1 MCRKTDCHAIVR
13 AVTSLGNELGM
24 ATTAEGVETAEQLD
38 AVTLAGCIEVQGYLF
53 SQAVPGCAVPDLL
66 ESMAD
71 RLLPRHARTLT
82 EPVG

>member
-1 MCRKTDCHAIVR
+1 
-13 AVTSLGNELGM
+13 M

-66 ESMAD
+66 ETMAD
-71 RLLPRHARTLT
+71 RLLARHARTLT